1 MENIAQVIPLIVMIV
16 ALAGLWKVFAKAG
29 EPGWACIVPI
39 YNMIVLL
46 NVAGRPVWWFIL
58 MFVPIVNFIVL
69 LVVWIDIAK
78 RFGKGT
84 GFGLGL
90 VFLGPIFIPILG
102 FGDAQY
108 IGGDSV

>member
-1 MENIAQVIPLIVMIV
+1 MENIAQIIPLIVMVV